1 MQAQASKVSARSS
14 TLLSTLLFYALLSL
28 FCLLSYTSEDSTK
41 VPTCF
46 STFQSQQSPT
56 HPYSSCFYNTCRA
69 TEAMTMLDQDSSHPG
84 PQQTVIHS
92 PGVLYDNTTP
102 QSTKENLINAGTQD
116 CVSVL
121 VCLWVSV
128 YVCLSFSDLSV
139 LPVLS
144 VHYSS
149 IRHIKEAVSR
159 FF

>member
-1 MQAQASKVSARSS
+1 MQAQAIKVSVSSS

-28 FCLLSYTSEDSTK
+28 SLLLSHTLEGSTK
-41 VPTCF
+41 APTHF

-56 HPYSSCFYNTCRA
+56 HPYSGRFYNTCSI

-92 PGVLYDNTTP
+92 PCVLYDNTTE
-102 QSTKENLINAGTQD
+102 STKESLISAWTQD

-121 VCLWVSV
+121 ACLWVSV
-128 YVCLSFSDLSV
+128 YVCLSFSHLSL

-144 VHYSS
+144 VH
-149 IRHIKEAVSR
+149 
-159 FF
+159 